1 MNKYVTHSING
12 ENFTQGKHYKI
23 EYEYTNDRVLVCDD
37 RGERVIVRV
46 DGQLSARLGWK
57 GKFTR
62 CSDLLAHAL
71 GIACDAEN
79 LVKSV
84 KPEVEAQRRVEEALK
99 SAVKPGGVIYNAGIR
114 GGFIS
119 RHVLVN
125 ADSTPERLR
134 KAEHEAAQHKA
145 ELLKAEA
152 VIDQLYDLFPHT
164 HNHEQLIAAIKSA
177 KIFSDAFLEL
187 QKIK

>member
-1 MNKYVTHSING
+1 MNKYVTPSING
-12 ENFTQGKHYKI
+12 ENFTQGKHYKV
-23 EYEYTNDRVLVCDD
+23 EYEYNNDRVLVRDD
-37 RGERVIVRV
+37 RGEKVIVRV

-84 KPEVEAQRRVEEALK
+84 KPEVEAQRRVEEALGSGWRIHK
-99 SAVKPGGVIYNAGIR
+99 AGMCIAS
-114 GGFIS
+114 GNF
-119 RHVLVN
+119 VAKEENPL
-125 ADSTPERLR
+125 AERLR
-134 KAEHEAAQHKA
+134 KAEHDRDLYKQDCI
-145 ELLKAEA
+145 KAEA
-152 VIDQLYDLFPHT
+152 VIDQLYELFPHT
-164 HNHEQLIAAIKSA
+164 RNHEQLIAAIKSA